1 MRNDTTKNVSLQLH
15 NYNGKIV
22 NMKKYTLLIVML
34 MAMLASQ
41 AQGLKAFIGHKAYC
55 TNKMQPYIEYTFIVG
70 GNTVHYVLNDRK
82 KYMASVEIQV
92 DMMRADTLV
101 DRLHYI
107 LSSDEFADSTREGKP
122 DFADIQNVPMPQGE
136 YFLYFYMRDLNGDT
150 NKLSYIDKITLDF
163 PEDKIST
170 SKISLYKSIS
180 APESPGLF
188 VKYGYYLPPLYSNF
202 VPASQYTL
210 PFALEVYNS
219 ERILKGGSLRAKCYV
234 EYAETHIA
242 ANPNN
247 IFTMD
252 LPSKDVVLVFN
263 EFNTFNLPSGNYFA
277 VVELTDDRDSLLL
290 VDKLFF
296 QKSNPSVRLNLD
308 DYSQANIHGTFV
320 EFDTNRKVLIDN
332 VRCLYPIS
340 THAER
345 EFYDDRLK
353 SIPTDQLQKF
363 FYNFWL
369 KRNPANPEEAWLKY
383 KNRVDIVQARY
394 GSKQVQGYLTDRG
407 RIYLQ
412 YGDPNEI
419 KEVPSDPV
427 TLPYEI
433 WHYYYLNNQTNVKF
447 VFYDPVLTGNDY
459 ELLHSTMYGEI
470 QDPNWKMKLVRKI
483 ETQWDLYNP
492 TPTDYWGNDMNDY
505 WKYH

>member
-1 MRNDTTKNVSLQLH
+1 MR
-15 NYNGKIV
+15 
-22 NMKKYTLLIVML
+22 KYTLLIIML
-34 MAMLASQ
+34 LAAVATY
-41 AQGLKAFIGHKAYC
+41 AQGLKALISHKAYC
-55 TNKMQPYIEYTFIVG
+55 GSGMQPYIEFTFIVG
-70 GNTVHYVLNDRK
+70 GNTVRYVPDEQGK
-82 KYMASVEIQV
+82 FSAGVEIRV
-92 DMMRADTLV
+92 DMKQNDSV
-101 DRLHYI
+101 VKQLHYI
-107 LSSDEFADSTREGKP
+107 LGSDLFTDSVRSGKP
-122 DFADIQNVPMPQGE
+122 DFADIQNIPVPQGE
-136 YFLYFYMRDLNGDT
+136 YFLYFYMKDVNALPDSNGHVEQ
-150 NKLSYIDKITLDF
+150 LSYIDKILVEF
-163 PEDKIST
+163 PADRIST
-170 SKISLYKSIS
+170 SKISLYRSMNK
-180 APESPGLF
+180 ATRDDLF
-188 VKYGYYLPPLYSNF
+188 AKYGYNLPPLYANF
-202 VPASQYTL
+202 VPESQYTL
-210 PFALEVYNS
+210 PFAVEVYNTPK
-219 ERILKGGSLRAKCYV
+219 ILGNHPLKAKCFI
-234 EYAETHIA
+234 EHAESHLA
-242 ANPNN
+242 ANPAN
-247 IFTMD
+247 IISLEFPT
-252 LPSKDVVLVFN
+252 KEVVLVLN
-263 EFNTFNLPSGNYFA
+263 EFNVFNLPSGNYFA